1 MVKKKNEEKYVL
13 YLFIGIVAVVF
24 LLAFVVGS
32 NLTGNV
38 HSNLDLESICENE
51 LEGQWLEQHY
61 DCIKMNRD
69 KKDVCE
75 NYGGTYN
82 DCGSVRPSQGELM
95 STVCVHICKMVMV
108 S

>member
-13 YLFIGIVAVVF
+13 YLFLGLVAVVF
-24 LLAFVVGS
+24 LLAFVVGR
-32 NLTGNV
+32 NLTGNVV

-61 DCIKMNRD
+61 ECIKMDRD

-82 DCGSVRPSQGELM
+82 DCGSVPSQPGE
-95 STVCVHICKMVMV
+95 CVHICKW
-108 S
+108 